1 MFDFTQLPQE
11 LLPGAEELAKHF
23 GVPAGSGARVL
34 AEKAERLTVR
44 KEGGNVIIG
53 YSEKHEFFRGL
64 AKAFAG
70 KQCSETS
77 AFSHLTL
84 MADCSRNA
92 VMNVETVKKL
102 LRVLAAGGY
111 DRLML
116 YIEDTYKVEGQP
128 MFGYLRG
135 AYTEEELKELDAY
148 ADSLGILLVPCMQT
162 LAHLNAIFR
171 WDDYASVRDCNDIL
185 LCGEERTYAL
195 IEDMF
200 RQLSR
205 SLNSREIHIGMDEAW
220 MVGLGKYLDKH
231 GYENRFDIINRHL
244 ARVLEIAEK
253 YGYHCCMWGD
263 MFYHLAFH
271 GDYYRFDA
279 EIPEEVRKQVPK
291 NVDLVYWDYYHLDKK
306 VYDGMLTG
314 FQKFGNPVI
323 FAGGAWR
330 WTGFAPQNRFS
341 LQASE
346 QAIDSC
352 IEHGVKNII
361 CTAWG
366 DNGGEASIFSVL
378 PSVLYYGARRYGA
391 DVKADFADAT
401 GCRFDDFMTLE
412 LPDEVNRTPHK
423 DYLANYSKV
432 FLYNDLFLGIFDSA
446 ANPAYRDV
454 FRTSLAKMKAAEKR
468 AGDYRYVFSSL
479 CALLDAVSEKY
490 DLGVRIRAAYLAGD
504 RAAAKELCAKIGLV
518 IRKVKKFY
526 ALFSAQWHTDN
537 KPNGFEVQDAR
548 LGGLIARLSACRK
561 RLSDWADGKG
571 DLPEL
576 KEERVYAAPEKNG
589 ELDGLLYN
597 CWTATISA
605 CPV

>member
-1 MFDFTQLPQE
+1 
-11 LLPGAEELAKHF
+11 
-23 GVPAGSGARVL
+23 
-34 AEKAERLTVR
+34 
-44 KEGGNVIIG
+44 
-53 YSEKHEFFRGL
+53 
-64 AKAFAG
+64 
-70 KQCSETS
+70 
-77 AFSHLTL
+77 

-92 VMNVETVKKL
+92 VMNVGTVKKL

-185 LCGEERTYAL
+185 LCGEEKTYAL

-341 LQASE
+341 LQVSE

-401 GCRFDDFMTLE
+401 GCCFDDFMTLE

-454 FRTSLAKMKAAEKR
+454 FRTSIAKMKAAEKR

-518 IRKVKKFY
+518 IRKVKNSTRCSPRNGIRTTNPTVLKCRTPASADLSQGFPPAESGFPIGRTGRETCPNSKKNAFMPLRKQTANTTVSSTTAGRRRSAPAPY
-526 ALFSAQWHTDN
+526 KTHKKMPSASPSVRRRGTCFS
-537 KPNGFEVQDAR
+537 FS
-548 LGGLIARLSACRK
+548 LILP
-561 RLSDWADGKG
+561 DGRG
-571 DLPEL
+571 CF
-576 KEERVYAAPEKNG
+576 RG
-589 ELDGLLYN
+589 
-597 CWTATISA
+597 
-605 CPV
+605 